1 MTSTVQGPGGTGK
14 TFLYKTLYYYFR
26 TQDIPVSI
34 QQMYSFKAVS
44 VIQVLNV
51 AHTGIA
57 ATLLI
62 CGSTVHRQF
71 SVPLKL
77 TEGKTCEVSPESE
90 QGRLIQQARVI
101 MWDEA
106 VMSDKRVSISNFTSL
121 A

>member
-1 MTSTVQGPGGTGK
+1 M
-14 TFLYKTLYYYFR
+14 
-26 TQDIPVSI
+26 
-34 QQMYSFKAVS
+34 
-44 VIQVLNV
+44 LNV

-62 CGSTVHRQF
+62 NGSTVHRQF

-77 TEGKTCEVSPESE
+77 TEGKTCEVLPESE
-90 QGRLIQQARVI
+90 QGRLIQRARVI